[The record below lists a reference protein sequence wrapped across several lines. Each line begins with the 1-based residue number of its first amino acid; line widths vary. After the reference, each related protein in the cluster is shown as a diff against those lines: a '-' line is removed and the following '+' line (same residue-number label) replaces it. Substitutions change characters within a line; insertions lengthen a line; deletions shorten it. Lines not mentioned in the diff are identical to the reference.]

1 MMKTEIPPGKVSHI
15 ASRVIQSII
24 DTHHRHL
31 DHHREER
38 TSDMPV
44 QTEHIDVILPHYPPP
59 TTELSYI
66 DQGSAE
72 KITEYDFPTPS
83 TSEPSS
89 QSRSRS
95 STLSF
100 FLKKRP
106 DIPPIVLIT
115 DPMGAVN
122 SRERR
127 TSSIGCWSTKSA
139 PEDANDHYGA
149 QLDKPPKLKLD
160 VNVLEHRCGHEL
172 ATPTSD
178 NECNHPPLATSSN
191 DRLLQI
197 IRCFPF
203 PTPRPSPSSSPRLQR
218 KKNGSVESKN
228 GVRKAVA
235 EPKERRSRS
244 VDEKQQCSTIC
255 DTRGYR
261 HVMGQL
267 VQVSVETMAITA
279 LPKESIDTWLKE
291 RLKKW
296 IQLSGHEGSIIP
308 ASCNSLYKKQSGLCT
323 EGHAYEAIQND
334 PALCGFAPKFY
345 QQMEKNEEMFIE
357 IEDLLS
363 NFADPAQTGIM
374 DIKIGTRTFLE
385 SEVSNAKMRKDLYEK
400 MVAIDPSEATE
411 EEKVR
416 GEITKLRYMQF
427 RERESSSAAL
437 GFRIEAAK
445 MPGGELQKNFKKV
458 RTEEDVAGVFSK
470 FFGSE
475 RERVA
480 RDLTRRLVALRDAI
494 ERSTFFA
501 EHEVVGSSLLVLFDK
516 DQCGVWMIDFAK
528 AVKAPCGRKLTHR
541 DEWAPGNGEDGYLT
555 GIDHLVNVLRTL
567 NEEDE
572 ARTRCIR

>member
-1 MMKTEIPPGKVSHI
+1 MMKTETPPEKNSLL
-15 ASRVIQSII
+15 ASRVLRSIM
-24 DTHHRHL
+24 DSV
-31 DHHREER
+31 DHEHREESIGITCEVKIMR
-38 TSDMPV
+38 LLSAIPNANIISSDMM
-44 QTEHIDVILPHYPPP
+44 LPRFPSASAD
-59 TTELSYI
+59 LNYI
-66 DQGSAE
+66 DQGSPD
-72 KITEYDFPTPS
+72 TV
-83 TSEPSS
+83 SEPELSS
-89 QSRSRS
+89 THSDPPSQQRSRS
-95 STLSF
+95 STLNIFS
-100 FLKKRP
+100 KKRTEL
-106 DIPPIVLIT
+106 PPIVLIT

-149 QLDKPPKLKLD
+149 PNEKPPKLRLD
-160 VNVLEHRCGHEL
+160 TNNLHGHRCGHEL

-178 NECNHPPLATSSN
+178 TECNHPPLATSSN

-203 PTPRPSPSSSPRLQR
+203 PTPRPSPASSPRLKR
-218 KKNGSVESKN
+218 KTNGSIESKN
-228 GVRKAVA
+228 GLRKSCDT
-235 EPKERRSRS
+235 KERRSRS
-244 VDEKQQCSTIC
+244 VDEKQNCATAC
-255 DTRGYR
+255 DNRGYK

-279 LPKESIDTWLKE
+279 MPKETIDIWLKE

-296 IQLSGHEGSIIP
+296 IQLSGHEGSIVP
-308 ASCNSLYKKQSGLCT
+308 ASLNSLYKKQSGLCS
-323 EGHAYEAIQND
+323 EGNAYKAIQND

-345 QQMEKNEEMFIE
+345 QEITKNDEVFIE

-363 NFADPAQTGIM
+363 HFVEPAQTGIM

-385 SEVSNAKMRKDLYEK
+385 SEVSNTKMRKDLYDK

-411 EEKVR
+411 EEKER

-458 RTEEDVAGVFSK
+458 KTEEDVAAVFSK

-475 RERVA
+475 RERVVKA
-480 RDLTRRLVALRDAI
+480 LTQRLIALRDSI

-516 DQCGVWMIDFAK
+516 EQCGVWMIDFAK
-528 AVKAPCGRKLTHR
+528 AVKTDDSRISCARKLTHR
-541 DEWAPGNGEDGYLT
+541 AEWVPGNGEDGYLT
-555 GIDHLVNVLRTL
+555 GIDHLVNV
-567 NEEDE
+567 
-572 ARTRCIR
+572 